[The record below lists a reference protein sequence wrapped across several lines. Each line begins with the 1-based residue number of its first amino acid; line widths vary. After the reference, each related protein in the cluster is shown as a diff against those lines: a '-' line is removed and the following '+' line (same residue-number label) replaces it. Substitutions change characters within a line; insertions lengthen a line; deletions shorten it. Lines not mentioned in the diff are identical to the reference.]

1 MNPRTLYRTAAT
13 AEAVTWALL
22 ILGMVAKYVL
32 HAGDLPVRVGGGI
45 HGFVF
50 LSYCVATVVVWTDRR
65 WPAGTGVLGLVLS
78 IVPFATVPFERH
90 VERRGLLSDSWRV
103 APAGRS
109 TAHDDA
115 ARPAPAATSP
125 QRGAGTAAAPGEE
138 TTGTAGTAA
147 SAPVAGG
154 VTGRE
159 PARTPAEK
167 LLAVILRWP
176 LLSGLALLV
185 LVVLLFAVLLTAGPP
200 TQWFN

>member
-1 MNPRTLYRTAAT
+1 MSPRKLYRTAAT

-22 ILGMVAKYVL
+22 ILGMLAKYVL

-65 WPAGTGVLGLVLS
+65 WPASTGVVGLLLS

-90 VERRGLLSDSWRV
+90 VERRGLLADSWRV

-115 ARPAPAATSP
+115 ARPASSATSP
-125 QRGAGTAAAPGEE
+125 QRGAGSGSPEGTAA
-138 TTGTAGTAA
+138 TAA
-147 SAPVAGG
+147 SAPVAGD

-176 LLSGLALLV
+176 VLSGLALLV
-185 LVVLLFAVLLTAGPP
+185 FVVLLFAVLLTAGPP